1 MLIRNRSL
9 AFNIALLAVIIG
21 APYGLLWGWLLYS
34 GRIGL
39 DVMAWV
45 VVLLLLDAAVMVLFV
60 RGLMQPLRMV
70 SQIMHHVAQGD
81 FTIEVHNPYQGQIG
95 DMLADVDRSVRANRS
110 MMERILSDTVNI
122 ASASFETVSSS
133 SKVVFNV
140 EAEENHVH
148 SISEA
153 SRQISATIAGTA
165 DNARS
170 VSNAVHELN
179 NTVSEGNTIAQQT
192 LNSMSQLAETVGEA
206 AAKVEALGESSR
218 RIGEITAVINDIA
231 GQTNL
236 LALNAAIEAARAGE
250 HGRGFAVV
258 ADEVRNLAERTS
270 KATSEIAAM
279 IHTIQS
285 EIAAVTTTMQTGVDR
300 ADNSRQAALHT
311 GEAFDTVKGGI
322 ETVTTLIGQIA
333 AAASEQ
339 QTATEEIAASIQ
351 MISDLAG
358 NNTRQAHSAV
368 DTIEQMNTVIGD
380 QLRTLEQFQI
390 PHKAVLVAKSD
401 HMLWKKRLT
410 ELLLGRTQMR
420 SSEVTDHHSCRFGK
434 WYYSSGKE
442 MYGNV
447 AAFRAIEEPHRQ
459 IHAIARQVVEMHETG
474 NKLEAQR
481 LVEQLTA
488 PTAEVLARLDEL
500 HRMAVGK
507 SDK

>member
-9 AFNIALLAVIIG
+9 SFNILLLAVVIG
-21 APYGLLWGWLLYS
+21 APYAVLWGWLLYS

-45 VVLLLLDAAVMVLFV
+45 VVLLVLDAVVMVLFV
-60 RGLMQPLRMV
+60 RGLMEPLRTV
-70 SQIMHHVAQGD
+70 SNVMRHVAQGD
-81 FTIEVHNPYQGQIG
+81 FTVEVQNPYQGQIG
-95 DMLADVDRSVRANRS
+95 DMLTDVATSVGANRT
-110 MMERILSDTVNI
+110 MMERILGNTVNI

-153 SRQISATIAGTA
+153 SHQINATVAGTA
-165 DNARS
+165 ENARS
-170 VSNAVHELN
+170 VSAAVNELST
-179 NTVSEGNTIAQQT
+179 TVSEGNSIAQQT
-192 LNSMSQLAETVGEA
+192 LESMSQLAETVGEA
-206 AAKVEALGESSR
+206 AAKVEALGDSSR

-279 IHTIQS
+279 IHSIQS

-300 ADNSRQAALHT
+300 ADNSRQAALQT

-322 ETVTTLIGQIA
+322 ETVTTLIDQIA

-339 QTATEEIAASIQ
+339 QTATAEIAASIQ
-351 MISDLAG
+351 RISDLAS

-368 DTIEQMNTVIGD
+368 DTIEQMNAVIGD

-434 WYYSSGKE
+434 WYYSSGQE
-442 MYGNV
+442 MYGSIST
-447 AAFRAIEEPHRQ
+447 FRAIEEPHRQ
-459 IHAIARQVVEMHETG
+459 IHAIARQVVEMHEAG

-481 LVEQLTA
+481 LVEQLTT
-488 PTAEVLARLDEL
+488 PTADVLARLDEL
-500 HRMAVGK
+500 HGIASGK
-507 SDK
+507 

>member
-1 MLIRNRSL
+1 MLIQNRSL
-9 AFNIALLAVIIG
+9 AVNILLLATIIG
-21 APYGLLWGWLLYS
+21 APYALLWGWLLYT

-45 VVLLLLDAAVMVLFV
+45 AILLLLDAAVMVLFV
-60 RGLMQPLRMV
+60 RGLMQPLRTV
-70 SQIMHHVAQGD
+70 STVMHHVAQGD
-81 FTIEVHNPYQGQIG
+81 FTIEVSNPYQGQIG
-95 DMLADVDRSVRANRS
+95 DMLADVATSVRANRD
-110 MMERILSDTVNI
+110 MMERILGNTVNI

-165 DNARS
+165 ENTRS
-170 VSNAVHELN
+170 ASSAVHELN
-179 NTVSEGNTIAQQT
+179 DTATEGNVIAQQT
-192 LNSMSQLAETVGEA
+192 LDSMAQLTETVGDA
-206 AAKVEALGESSR
+206 AAKVEALGDSSR

-231 GQTNL
+231 DQTNL

-258 ADEVRNLAERTS
+258 ADEVRNLAQRTS
-270 KATSEIAAM
+270 KATNEIAGM
-279 IHTIQS
+279 IRTIQG

-300 ADNSRQAALHT
+300 ADSSRQAALRT

-322 ETVTTLIGQIA
+322 ETVTTLINQIA
-333 AAASEQ
+333 AAATEQ

-351 MISDLAG
+351 MISDLAS

-390 PHKAVLVAKSD
+390 PHKAILVAKSD

-410 ELLLGRTQMR
+410 ELLLGRAQIR

-434 WYYSSGKE
+434 WYYSDGKA
-442 MYGNV
+442 MYGSL

-459 IHAIARQVVEMHETG
+459 IHAIARQVVELHEAG
-474 NKLEAQR
+474 NKTEAQR
-481 LVEQLTA
+481 LVEQLTG
-488 PTAEVLARLDEL
+488 PTAQVLAHLDEL
-500 HRMAVGK
+500 HHMATG
-507 SDK
+507 